1 MYSQAQS
8 IFKTNL
14 FLLITLF
21 FFLSCSSGGNVINK
35 QVQAPSSGPGLLLI
49 PGQLSA
55 PQSIKSLQ
63 LYRKGSRSNPPII
76 ELGSNEKLVL
86 EFDELTSVS
95 GQYRISF
102 THHNKNWQETNLPE
116 LWVYEGVNELFL
128 RGGSDNQQFKPDY
141 FHYKFEFPNRDLSF
155 KVSGHFLLHV
165 FDYQSGTELFSL
177 PFFVSE
183 AEGDLSVSIETLYN
197 QGVDGSAKDQL
208 FGKYTY
214 PEFVEFPRFDLS
226 YGFVQN
232 RFWKQF
238 KNAGQISFAE
248 DGFTEFHLSRENS
261 FPANFD
267 FSFLDLTELSLQNE
281 QIYNFE
287 PARIPPKVTLKDDF
301 LNFLA
306 EPKLSSSSESGLPN
320 NDLDARYAD
329 VSFRLNT
336 GDRLSQSTPVYL
348 IGDFNQWSI
357 SERNQLRYKS
367 DLGVYE
373 TTALIK
379 EGAYFYKYVT
389 LENGRINELGL
400 SDSLTK
406 RNQEYVGFVY
416 YRDPQYQYDRILR
429 TIIFRS
435 RN

>member
-1 MYSQAQS
+1 MYFQAQS
-8 IFKTNL
+8 NSRRNL
-14 FLLITLF
+14 FLLLALLTL
-21 FFLSCSSGGNVINK
+21 LSCSSGRSAINQ
-35 QVQAPSSGPGLLLI
+35 QVQTPRSTPGLLLV
-49 PGQLSA
+49 PSQLSA

-63 LYRKGSRSNPPII
+63 LYRKGTRSNPPII

-86 EFDELTSVS
+86 EFDELASVS
-95 GQYRISF
+95 GQF
-102 THHNKNWQETNLPE
+102 TIRFSHHNKNWEESGLPDI
-116 LWVYEGVNELFL
+116 WVYDGVNELFL
-128 RGGSDNQQFKPDY
+128 RGGSDNQGFKPDY

-155 KVSGHFLLHV
+155 KVSGHYLLHV
-165 FDYQSGTELFSL
+165 YDYQSGTELFSL

-183 AEGDLSVSIETLYN
+183 AEGDLAISSETVYN
-197 QGVDGSAKDQL
+197 QGEDGSAKDQL

-238 KNAGQISFAE
+238 KNAGQISFVE

-267 FSFLDLTELSLQNE
+267 FSLLDLTELSLQNE

-287 PARIPPKVTLKDDF
+287 PARVPPKVTLKDDF

-306 EPKLSSSSESGLPN
+306 EPKPRTESESGLPN
-320 NDLDARYAD
+320 NDLNARYAD
-329 VSFRLNT
+329 VLFRLNS
-336 GDRLSQSTPVYL
+336 GDRLSQSSQVYL

-367 DLGVYE
+367 DLGIYE

-379 EGAYFYKYVT
+379 EGTYSYKYVT
-389 LENGRINELGL
+389 LENGNINELRL
-400 SDSLTK
+400 SDTLTK
-406 RNQEYVGFVY
+406 RDQEYVGFVY
-416 YRDPQYQYDRILR
+416 YRDPQYQYDRLLR
-429 TIIFRS
+429 TILFRS